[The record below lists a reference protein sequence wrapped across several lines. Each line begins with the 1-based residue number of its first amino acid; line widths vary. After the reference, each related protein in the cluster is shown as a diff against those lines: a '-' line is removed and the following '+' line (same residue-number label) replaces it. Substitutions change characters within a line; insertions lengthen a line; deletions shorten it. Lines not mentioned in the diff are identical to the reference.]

1 GKTDESKQHLKLAL
15 HRRPFTEQRPV
26 YTEYEYAELCELL
39 YDATRNP
46 GYREKALT
54 WAKKFQTMQFWF
66 AWSYAMEARLTT
78 NANDRRR
85 AMAMAYYLDRNSD
98 RLASLPQA
106 AIKAAVKEF
115 ANRNPFLR
123 TTDSVRE
130 PT

>member
-1 GKTDESKQHLKLAL
+1 MAA
-15 HRRPFTEQRPV
+15 
-26 YTEYEYAELCELL
+26 EYEYAELCELL

-54 WAKKFQTMQFWF
+54 WAKKFQTVQPWF

-85 AMAMAYYLDRNSD
+85 AMAMAYYLDRNSE

>member
-1 GKTDESKQHLKLAL
+1 MAA
-15 HRRPFTEQRPV
+15 
-26 YTEYEYAELCELL
+26 EYEYAELCELL

-54 WAKKFQTMQFWF
+54 WPKKFQTVQPWF

-85 AMAMAYYLDRNSD
+85 AMAMAYYLDRNSE